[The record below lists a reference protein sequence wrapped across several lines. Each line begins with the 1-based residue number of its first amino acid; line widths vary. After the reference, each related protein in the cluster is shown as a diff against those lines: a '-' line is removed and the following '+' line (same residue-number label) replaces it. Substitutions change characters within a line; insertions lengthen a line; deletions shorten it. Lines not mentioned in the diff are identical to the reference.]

1 MKIKQYDIWL
11 ANLNPSK
18 GTEPGKI
25 RPVVIVQTDLLN
37 DFHLS
42 TIICPVSTNLIPD
55 AELLRVHLK
64 KGQLDK
70 LSDVLIDQ
78 IRAIDNKRLLN
89 KIGKLSIDQ
98 IKTLKSNI
106 KIVLDL

>member
-37 DFHLS
+37 DSHLS
-42 TIICPVSTNLIPD
+42 TIICPISTNLIPD

-89 KIGKLSIDQ
+89 KIGMLSTDQ

-106 KIVLDL
+106 SIVLDL